1 MAEIHIRPGTIR
13 LVKMTDEEYFA
24 EKDYISNSKLGLI
37 NPDEEGSFEKFES
50 PIKSDYSES
59 FALGSVIHASVLQP
73 DYFDISDIDKPSG
86 KLGLFAEEMYKL
98 RSRGMSIHKAI
109 PLASERA
116 NYYAGKL
123 TGARLKTALKTSIPF
138 YLQRMKY
145 EEKEGIEPIFIPA
158 AMRIKYN
165 QCMLNLKNDPEVM
178 GTLYPEGLLRPAEFY
193 NEYAIFCEVDYVDT
207 ETGECTIIKIK
218 GKLDNFTINHE
229 TETLTLNDLKTTGK
243 PVEYFMGNHVEVFN
257 QETKQKETVWYNGSF
272 QYYRYY
278 RQMGI
283 YIWLLLAAVK
293 EIYGINYKP
302 KCNMLVVETI
312 PEFKCKV
319 YPLNGKQI
327 NYGLEEFKKLLTLV
341 VEWMK
346 TK

>member
-13 LVKMTDEEYFA
+13 LVKMTDDEYFA
-24 EKDYISNSKLGLI
+24 EKGYISNSKLGLI
-37 NPDEEGSFEKFES
+37 NPDEDGSFEKFES
-50 PIKSDYSES
+50 QIKSEYSES
-59 FALGSVIHASVLQP
+59 FALGSAIHASVLQP
-73 DYFDISDIDKPSG
+73 DYFTIPNIDKPSG

-98 RSRGMSIHKAI
+98 RSRGLPIHKAI

-116 NYYAGKL
+116 DYYAGKL
-123 TGARLKTALKTSIPF
+123 KDKRLKTALQSSIPF

-145 EEKEGIEPIFIPA
+145 ETEYGVEPIFISA
-158 AMRIKYN
+158 AMRVKYDK
-165 QCMLNLKNDPEVM
+165 CMINIKNDPEIM
-178 GTLYPEGLLRPAEFY
+178 EMLSPEGLLRPAEFY
-193 NEYAIFCEVDYVDT
+193 NEYVIFCEVDYIDT

-272 QYYRYY
+272 QHYRYY

-283 YIWLLLAAVK
+283 YIWLLLAAAK
-293 EIYGINYKP
+293 EIHGLSYKP

-312 PEFKCKV
+312 PEFNCKV
-319 YPLNGKQI
+319 YPVNGRQI
-327 NYGLEEFKKLLTLV
+327 NFGLEEFKKLLTLV